1 MSSLH
6 SEAAHTLGTRA
17 LSSMAYGYGGI
28 CAAAMIMA
36 PSFFRYW
43 IGADFAL
50 VSAPV
55 AQVLFPGIWMAAL
68 SLVAFTLLQSQGR
81 ADVTGKLNIVEFVP
95 FVAVLWGLTH
105 AFGLVGAAAAWSLRC
120 TVDALAMF
128 WASGMTRKD
137 LLPLLPSGAVLMAS
151 LVVAQFLGF
160 NILIDVP
167 VAALA
172 ATAASA
178 LGYLFSED
186 WRSLT
191 VAQVNQARIVLGG
204 LTSRGKPISPVNT
217 NAQNEVA
224 AHA

>member
-1 MSSLH
+1 M
-6 SEAAHTLGTRA
+6 G
-17 LSSMAYGYGGI
+17 MAGI

-105 AFGLVGAAAAWSLRC
+105 AFGLVGSLLGVCAAQSTPWPC
-120 TVDALAMF
+120 F
-128 WASGMTRKD
+128 G
-137 LLPLLPSGAVLMAS
+137 LP
-151 LVVAQFLGF
+151 
-160 NILIDVP
+160 
-167 VAALA
+167 
-172 ATAASA
+172 
-178 LGYLFSED
+178 E
-186 WRSLT
+186 
-191 VAQVNQARIVLGG
+191 
-204 LTSRGKPISPVNT
+204 
-217 NAQNEVA
+217 
-224 AHA
+224 